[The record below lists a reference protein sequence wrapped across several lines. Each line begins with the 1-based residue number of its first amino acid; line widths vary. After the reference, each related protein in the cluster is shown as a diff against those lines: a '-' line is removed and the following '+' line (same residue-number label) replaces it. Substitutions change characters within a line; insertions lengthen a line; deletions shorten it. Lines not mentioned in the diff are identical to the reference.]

1 MRWCS
6 FVSAAGSLHHR
17 RDECSYRVA
26 AMETIW
32 TWFRAA
38 LSLPR
43 RPRHMKFLLFRLEN
57 LTNEVSVAMLGD
69 MASYLGTRRRHVDF
83 LTVISS
89 GCPTR

>member
-1 MRWCS
+1 
-6 FVSAAGSLHHR
+6 
-17 RDECSYRVA
+17 
-26 AMETIW
+26 METIW

-38 LSLPR
+38 T
-43 RPRHMKFLLFRLEN
+43 HEFLLFRLEN

-89 GCPTR
+89 GCRTR